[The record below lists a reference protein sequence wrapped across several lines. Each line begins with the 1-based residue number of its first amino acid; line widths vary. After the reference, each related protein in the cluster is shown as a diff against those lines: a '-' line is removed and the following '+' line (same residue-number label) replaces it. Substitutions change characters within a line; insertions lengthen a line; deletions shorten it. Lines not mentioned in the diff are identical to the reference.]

1 MNEWHAKPQESAQK
15 QKNSFFFSRDKKKK
29 VVKNTTS
36 CSVFS
41 FFFFSLQGKRL
52 GHKTAQRNTTTSP
65 ILKNDFLIIGK

>member
-15 QKNSFFFSRDKKKK
+15 QKIVFFPRDKKKK

-41 FFFFSLQGKRL
+41 FFFFLSKGK
-52 GHKTAQRNTTTSP
+52 GWVTKQ
-65 ILKNDFLIIGK
+65 LKGTLLPFSNP